1 MKNRS
6 LIQSGLIHA
15 ANLFT
20 GVIVLILSVSAF
32 GWATYGEISLVL
44 AITLLLTQ
52 ISVLGNPGL
61 MIASLSKLESSSY
74 RKVVSGF
81 TKRII
86 RPQICVLLAIMLC
99 ISFMLSTGTEQIS
112 NISISAL
119 FAIGAGSLSAPIN
132 KMLLLSLTLPGTYS
146 KFVILSL
153 TKNFLIMAFLLT
165 SLIVDS
171 KIMILFCLAFA
182 ELALFPVLL
191 LGIRKNMKNSSTE
204 NTSFV
209 EVNKRKDEIS
219 VFLITLYFELLA
231 KYDFYLFSFFMN
243 AKTFGLYA
251 VISNV
256 NESIQTYL
264 GVVRTQLSP
273 YFTAHNSV
281 SIKDPVFKL
290 SLVKLIVTTLLLL
303 GFCFTYFSFQ
313 IQGSN
318 FPGWPLIYCLIT
330 ASSLAMF
337 KSLVFGNVFIQR
349 NKPLTLARIGVI
361 HLGVLFLVTTIV
373 FYWLGLVQAIFSTI
387 IINFLMSRRIVK
399 NIPSSIKNL

>member
-44 AITLLLTQ
+44 AITLFLTQ

-86 RPQICVLLAIMLC
+86 RPQICVLLAVVLC
-99 ISFMLSTGTEQIS
+99 ISIMLLTGTEQIS
-112 NISISAL
+112 NFSTSAL
-119 FAIGAGSLSAPIN
+119 FAIGAGSLFAPIN
-132 KMLLLSLTLPGTYS
+132 KMLLLSLTLPSTYS

-191 LGIRKNMKNSSTE
+191 LGIRQNMKNSSTE
-204 NTSFV
+204 NASFV
-209 EVNKRKDEIS
+209 EVNKRKDE
-219 VFLITLYFELLA
+219 
-231 KYDFYLFSFFMN
+231 
-243 AKTFGLYA
+243 
-251 VISNV
+251 
-256 NESIQTYL
+256 
-264 GVVRTQLSP
+264 
-273 YFTAHNSV
+273 
-281 SIKDPVFKL
+281 
-290 SLVKLIVTTLLLL
+290 
-303 GFCFTYFSFQ
+303 
-313 IQGSN
+313 
-318 FPGWPLIYCLIT
+318 
-330 ASSLAMF
+330 
-337 KSLVFGNVFIQR
+337 
-349 NKPLTLARIGVI
+349 
-361 HLGVLFLVTTIV
+361 
-373 FYWLGLVQAIFSTI
+373 
-387 IINFLMSRRIVK
+387 
-399 NIPSSIKNL
+399 